1 LAAEAFIQATKTS
14 ANDTVD
20 VEAVATVMAGQFEQ
34 PFATGDEDLC
44 KCNVTPPRIVDAQR
58 QQH

>member
-44 KCNVTPPRIVDAQR
+44 KCNVTLACSR
-58 QQH
+58 